1 MYKIFM
7 HKTSSDEFDKKESF
21 NGSFL
26 LTSALIRVMT
36 NFFKQQQTEYRSN
49 SA

>member
-21 NGSFL
+21 NGYFL